1 MELRQSLFWDTNIS
15 TMNIE
20 KDAHYVIERVLE
32 RGNTT
37 EWKAIKEIYGVDKI
51 KREALKASYLTFRT
65 LQFCSVYFSEPFE
78 NFRSWQKQMELPE
91 NMRWIY

>member
-15 TMNIE
+15 TMNLE
-20 KDAHYVIERVLE
+20 KDAPYVIERVLE
-32 RGNTT
+32 RGNTK
-37 EWKAIKEIYGVDKI
+37 EWKAIKEMYGVEKI
-51 KREALKASYLTFRT
+51 KQEALKASYLTFQT